1 MSERSDNCDVG
12 AGYGLS
18 CRSLVSVVRPRSCC
32 VAAPAECRGAPAV
45 PNSTD
50 VRSEMPASQRIPER
64 NRFFHVTLSTTH
76 QSANLPPVRER
87 RLMTLI
93 LPSSFSCMKLL
104 HARSNESSRSGRSLI
119 LFPQGSKLAL
129 FPSAFALR
137 WSDSMPGAQIG
148 LDQSRANL
156 SI

>member
-1 MSERSDNCDVG
+1 MRCWCWLRPL
-12 AGYGLS
+12 LS
-18 CRSLVSVVRPRSCC
+18 LARLSRPST
-32 VAAPAECRGAPAV
+32 ELLCRGARRMPRGARST
-45 PNSTD
+45 NSTD